1 MDPMSAELHF
11 FFLLGS
17 VVCLALASVR
27 DASGLGRRAT
37 RRLPDQ
43 LSLLPLGLA
52 LFVFPLMWDAGAAAF

>member
-1 MDPMSAELHF
+1 MDPLSPKLQFF
-11 FFLLGS
+11 FFLAA
-17 VVCLALASVR
+17 VVCLALAAVR

-52 LFVFPLMWDAGAAAF
+52 LFVFPFMWNAGAAAF